1 MARLQTTRR
10 QTRKGSKKLT
20 DDYRATQ
27 IAGFQDPEVAKFQ
40 AARAKMTDE
49 EKVEEIDGVQK
60 QLGILRRK
68 KKKPDGPYEV
78 DTTKEADMTKQAAA
92 PALEDTIEIGN
103 DNNNDEWEHGKDVED
118 DITLHPRKARKQGC
132 ENNPE

>member
-20 DDYRATQ
+20 DDNRATQ

-49 EKVEEIDGVQK
+49 EKAEEIDGARK
-60 QLGILRRK
+60 QLGILPRK
-68 KKKPDGPYEV
+68 KKKPKGPYEV
-78 DTTKEADMTKQAAA
+78 DTTEESDMTKQADA
-92 PALEDTIEIGN
+92 PAPEDTIEIGN
-103 DNNNDEWEHGKDVED
+103 DNNNDE
-118 DITLHPRKARKQGC
+118 
-132 ENNPE
+132 